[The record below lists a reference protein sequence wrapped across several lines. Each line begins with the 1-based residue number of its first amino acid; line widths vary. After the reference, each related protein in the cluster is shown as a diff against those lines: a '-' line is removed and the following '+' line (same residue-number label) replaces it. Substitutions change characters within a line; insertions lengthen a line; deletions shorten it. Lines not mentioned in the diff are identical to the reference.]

1 MGAASH
7 FLEGEGIAT
16 TGISLVRV
24 NTEQMQLP
32 RFLWVPFELGRP
44 FGAPNEPDFQR
55 RVLRSALEL
64 LERSD
69 GPVILE
75 DFPDDAPTAEDT
87 GAGWTCPV
95 SFHAPAEDESELVSQ
110 VLAELRRL
118 APWHEVYVAQRGR
131 SAAAASGLT
140 HEHIVRGLGE
150 LALAATASGTNHLSV
165 STVLPLQE
173 WVRLGC
179 DDLRTWYMEAGQ
191 GQPGQASSL
200 ELRDWFWQQT
210 ALAQLIG
217 AAAMPLVKSE
227 DVALR
232 MFGLRVMVPRVY
244 MDQLMP
250 GVEPY
255 I

>member
-1 MGAASH
+1 MGATSH
-7 FLEGEGIAT
+7 FLENEGIAT

-69 GPVILE
+69 PVILE
-75 DFPDDAPTAEDT
+75 DFPDDALTTAD
-87 GAGWTCPV
+87 AAVGWVCPV
-95 SFHAPAEDESELVSQ
+95 SFPAPAEDERELVRE

-118 APWHEVYVAQRGR
+118 APWHEAYVAERGR
-131 SAAAASGLT
+131 SAAAASGLE
-140 HEHIVRGLGE
+140 HEQIVRGLGG
-150 LALAATASGTNHLSV
+150 LASGIDHPSV
-165 STVLPLQE
+165 STDLPLKE

-200 ELRDWFWQQT
+200 GLRDC
-210 ALAQLIG
+210 
-217 AAAMPLVKSE
+217 
-227 DVALR
+227 
-232 MFGLRVMVPRVY
+232 FGSRLHWL
-244 MDQLMP
+244 D
-250 GVEPY
+250 
-255 I
+255 

>member
-7 FLEGEGIAT
+7 FLEDEGIAT

-75 DFPDDAPTAEDT
+75 DFPDDAPTAEDA
-87 GAGWTCPV
+87 GPGWTCPV
-95 SFHAPAEDESELVSQ
+95 SFHAPAEDEPELVRE

-131 SAAAASGLT
+131 SAAAASDLE
-140 HEHIVRGLGE
+140 HEQIVRGLGE
-150 LALAATASGTNHLSV
+150 LAEGIDHPSV
-165 STVLPLQE
+165 STDLPLQE

-210 ALAQLIG
+210 AFARLIG
-217 AAAMPLVKSE
+217 AAAMPLVQSE
-227 DVALR
+227 DAALR

-250 GVEPY
+250 DTGVHR
-255 I
+255 

>member
-7 FLEGEGIAT
+7 FLEDEGIAT

-75 DFPDDAPTAEDT
+75 DFPDDAPATGDT
-87 GAGWTCPV
+87 EVGWVCPV
-95 SFHAPAEDESELVSQ
+95 SFRAQAEDEAELVSE

-118 APWHEVYVAQRGR
+118 APWHEVYVTQRGR
-131 SAAAASGLT
+131 STAAASGLT
-140 HEHIVRGLGE
+140 HEQIVRGLGE
-150 LALAATASGTNHLSV
+150 LAGLASGIDHPSV
-165 STVLPLQE
+165 STDLPLQE

-191 GQPGQASSL
+191 GQPGRASSL
-200 ELRDWFWQQT
+200 ELRDWFWKET
-210 ALAQLIG
+210 ALARLIG
-217 AAAMPLVKSE
+217 AAARPLVESE
-227 DVALR
+227 DKALR
-232 MFGLRVMVPRVY
+232 MFGLRVMVPRVF

-250 GVEPY
+250 GIEPF